1 MYGNNYFAPTDIAA
15 AIPTEEVEAIGSAV
29 YGAVIATTLI
39 SILIVLAMIII
50 MTIANWKLFAKA
62 GEKGWKCLIP
72 IYNNIVLFRIAGLSP
87 LLVLV
92 YFAPIIP
99 VIGTLIAF
107 GLTIYLMYKLAIAF
121 GKDGAFTVGLVLLN
135 PIFIMILA
143 FGKAE
148 YQLNK

>member
-1 MYGNNYFAPTDIAA
+1 MYGNYYFAPTDIAA
-15 AIPTEEVEAIGSAV
+15 AIPTEEAIGSAV
-29 YGAVIATTLI
+29 YGTVIATTLI
-39 SILIVLAMIII
+39 SILIVLGMMII
-50 MTIANWKLFAKA
+50 MVIANWKLFAKA